1 MLAICQTEARALEL
15 VISLKKSMVIS
26 CSHNSWVVHDAQN
39 KVYACFDKI
48 CSYKYLGITTFNTMY
63 KTATAK
69 QLKTVM
75 AARKYRGA
83 CRYLSR
89 RGPDVVD
96 VACCSWNN
104 VAIPALLF
112 GSESVAFNET
122 NIEKLEREQA
132 RWAKETLRLPQSCS
146 NLAAQLLMGVP
157 PVRVLL
163 YKQQLKFFMRLNKLP
178 ATRFAAQA
186 LREHESGGWKSPY
199 LAYIHD
205 IQIKVD
211 MLQLP
216 PSIKCL
222 EVVMEQYGESWLED
236 RAKKVTNLSM
246 AALQLRTGRV
256 RSARE
261 GEGWC
266 YINRA
271 IMGASGIRLNRT
283 TGVWTPVC
291 SEDAVENT
299 DLHCVSSCSKTR
311 GARRITGVSQF
322 FASCRLKGLGE
333 QEAYN
338 NFILGLDWKGAEVPM
353 EDYQER
359 GVSLGEIF
367 KASKSTGVGRNT
379 TNKI

>member
-1 MLAICQTEARALEL
+1 MLAICQSEARSLEL
-15 VISLKKSMVIS
+15 TISLKKSMVIS
-26 CSHNSWVVHDAQN
+26 SSHNNWVVYDAEN
-39 KVYACFDKI
+39 NVYACFDKI
-48 CSYKYLGITTFNTMY
+48 CTYKYLGIVTHNTMF

-132 RWAKETLRLPQSCS
+132 RWAKETLRLPQFCS
-146 NLAAQLLMGVP
+146 NLAAQLLMGAP

-186 LREHESGGWKSPY
+186 LREHESGGWRSPY

-205 IQIKVD
+205 IQIKVN

-216 PSIKCL
+216 ASIKCL
-222 EVVMEQYGESWLED
+222 DLVMEQYGGDWLED
-236 RAKKVTNLSM
+236 RVRKVSNLSA

-256 RSARE
+256 RSTRE

-266 YINRA
+266 WINRA
-271 IMGASGIRLNRT
+271 IMGASGIRLCRR
-283 TGVWTPVC
+283 TGVWSPVC
-291 SEDAVENT
+291 SEDAVPNT
-299 DLHCVSSCSKTR
+299 DLHCVTSCSKTR
-311 GARRITGVSQF
+311 GSRRDTGVSQF
-322 FASCRLKGLGE
+322 FASCRLKDIGE
-333 QEAYN
+333 EKAYS

-353 EDYQER
+353 KDYQER
-359 GVSLGEIF
+359 GVSLGAIF
-367 KASKSTGVGRNT
+367 KASRN
-379 TNKI
+379 